1 VETVKTVNIPACLT
15 FLLKAER
22 PSEAALATKPAQGA
36 GQGAA
41 TRAANAATACPATTR
56 PHPALACGSRAGLRK
71 HACATTRRTLPI
83 RDANVCYGPR
93 GCV

>member
-36 GQGAA
+36 GQGA
-41 TRAANAATACPATTR
+41 
-56 PHPALACGSRAGLRK
+56 
-71 HACATTRRTLPI
+71 
-83 RDANVCYGPR
+83 
-93 GCV
+93 